1 MTASR
6 MAALTIGKPYT
17 EASFQMSDE
26 MLRSYEAVFE
36 FKNQSRKI
44 RYEGRRLVIFSTG
57 GRKADLVPVAAD
69 KFMVAGTL
77 ESIEFSR
84 GGDKKPTVFIE
95 RSTKNAEKWELKST
109 DFAKQKKGKVSSAD
123 LDKYLGVYEMKPNF
137 NLEISKDGDKLFA
150 HREGSDEANI
160 ELIPFD
166 THQFLTKEFDAQIDF
181 GIIGKEKVTSLTL
194 IQNGELKGIRVK

>member
-1 MTASR
+1 
-6 MAALTIGKPYT
+6 
-17 EASFQMSDE
+17 MSDQT
-26 MLRSYEAVFE
+26 LRSYEAVYE

-44 RYEGRRLVIFSTG
+44 RYEGGRLVIFSAG
-57 GRKADLVPVAAD
+57 GRKTNLVPIAAD

-77 ESIEFSR
+77 ESIEFAKDGNKR
-84 GGDKKPTVFIE
+84 PTAFTE
-95 RSTKNAEKWELKST
+95 RSTKLSEKWELKTT
-109 DFAKQKKGKVSSAD
+109 DFAKEKKGKVSSAD

-137 NLEISKDGDKLFA
+137 NLEISKDGNKLFA

-181 GIIGKEKVTSLTL
+181 GVIGKEKASSLTL
-194 IQNGELKGIRVK
+194 IQNGELKGKRVK

>member
-44 RYEGRRLVIFSTG
+44 RYEGGRLVIFSTG

-84 GGDKKPTVFIE
+84 GGDKKPTAFIE
-95 RSTKNAEKWELKST
+95 RSTKTAEKWEL
-109 DFAKQKKGKVSSAD
+109 
-123 LDKYLGVYEMKPNF
+123 N
-137 NLEISKDGDKLFA
+137 
-150 HREGSDEANI
+150 
-160 ELIPFD
+160 
-166 THQFLTKEFDAQIDF
+166 
-181 GIIGKEKVTSLTL
+181 
-194 IQNGELKGIRVK
+194 